1 MSPRARL
8 LVLCVGIVAGCA
20 TQPEIVPD
28 NVTDTNPNS
37 ELPDD
42 PILSE
47 ESDVITQSL
56 TLIAT
61 ATPESL
67 ELAILD
73 LQFSAASETDR
84 GVELQN
90 VAIELFRILYPLL
103 ELPSV
108 SPTSFSP
115 ASVYPGLFDAVRRG
129 EYPQVDQASVNF
141 LTLIIPA
148 LSVLFTDDEGVAE
161 RAFDALSQARSLDEA
176 TVIPDLL
183 LAVIDERAGLFESAG
198 EGFRAALAKSDQC
211 YPAKMGLAR
220 IAIENGDA
228 DAALELVVDLRQEF
242 PIDTADSIELLE
254 LAARTYIL
262 NDDTTRA
269 GDLVSTA
276 LQLGPDTDVE
286 VRLLLLRAQVNAA
299 EGNYSTA
306 SNLLTVVERRR
317 PDDADVLLLRMQLFA
332 QEERFVEARDIAIR
346 ASALYPNDR
355 RIRDAFGRLLVQA
368 GDVEAGREIL
378 EESLGESPRNAE
390 NLRVLVDEALSS
402 GQLSAAAGYLERL
415 LAIEVRIDYLGIAI
429 EVSVEVGDLVSAVA
443 YAGRRYDADTSSIVS
458 LKEYSELLIQV
469 GRTDEASTLLA
480 RGIELATDSVDLSEL
495 YYLSSLIAN
504 NARDRSELLGEAL
517 RLNLQNVDA
526 LIAFSAYYEE
536 TGDRRKAIFYLRQAA
551 QLRPEDPDIRTRLED
566 LGSPSG
572 G

>member
-20 TQPEIVPD
+20 TQPEIAPD
-28 NVTDTNPNS
+28 TEIPV
-37 ELPDD
+37 D
-42 PILSE
+42 PILTE
-47 ESDVITQSL
+47 ESDVISESL

-90 VAIELFRILYPLL
+90 VAVELFSILYPLL
-103 ELPSV
+103 QLPSV

-115 ASVYPGLFDAVRRG
+115 ASVYPDLFDAVRRG
-129 EYPQVDQASVNF
+129 EYPQVEQDSVNF

-148 LSVLFTDDEGVAE
+148 LSVLFTDDEGVTE
-161 RAFDALSQARSLDEA
+161 RAFDALSQARSLYEV

-183 LAVIDERAGLFESAG
+183 LAVIDERAGLFESAS
-198 EGFRAALAKSDQC
+198 EGFRAALVKSDQC
-211 YPAKMGLAR
+211 YPAKIGLAR
-220 IAIENGDA
+220 IAIEKGDA
-228 DAALELVVDLRQEF
+228 KAALELVVDLRQEF
-242 PIDTADSIELLE
+242 PIDTSDSIELLE
-254 LAARTYIL
+254 VAARAYFL
-262 NDDTTRA
+262 NDDTAQA
-269 GDLVSTA
+269 GDLVSNA
-276 LQLGPDTDVE
+276 LLLDPDADAE
-286 VRLLLLRAQVNAA
+286 IRLLLLRAQVNAA
-299 EGNYSTA
+299 EGNFSTA

-346 ASALYPNDR
+346 ATSLYPSNR
-355 RIRDAFGRLLVQA
+355 SIRDSYGRLLVQA

-378 EESLGESPRNAE
+378 EASLGESPRNAE
-390 NLRVLVDEALSS
+390 NLRVLVDEALRS

-415 LAIEVRIDYLGIAI
+415 LAIEVRIDYLRIAI

-443 YAGRRYDADTSSIVS
+443 YAGRRYEADTSSIVS
-458 LKEYSELLIQV
+458 LKEYSKLLIQV
-469 GRTDEASTLLA
+469 ERTGEGSTLLA
-480 RGIELATDSVDLSEL
+480 RGIELATDSVDLSDL
-495 YYLSSLIAN
+495 YYLSSLIATN
-504 NARDRSELLGEAL
+504 PQDRAGLLGEAL

-526 LIAFSAYYEE
+526 LIAFSGYYEE

-551 QLRPEDPDIRTRLED
+551 QIRPEDPNIRTRLED